1 MNLKITPK
9 TLGLSIEN
17 RNLRDKTLFILK
29 INCICTFSPQL
40 FFSKKLGRQ
49 KKKILEKDVISRI
62 KSKKKQTFLMDRGE
76 VFRAHPCT
84 EVQCT
89 RQQGYFFSLR
99 RPSIS
104 VIDDD
109 SSLLFPSSAVAEHNS
124 YTFWIDSKHIL
135 HLGTKKKF
143 FFIVTIRLLN

>member
-1 MNLKITPK
+1 
-9 TLGLSIEN
+9 
-17 RNLRDKTLFILK
+17 
-29 INCICTFSPQL
+29 
-40 FFSKKLGRQ
+40 
-49 KKKILEKDVISRI
+49 
-62 KSKKKQTFLMDRGE
+62 MDRGE

-124 YTFWIDSKHIL
+124 YTFWIDSKHLL
-135 HLGTKKKF
+135 HLGKKKKIF
-143 FFIVTIRLLN
+143 LHRDNSFIELNQHTQQHHSKLKIIIV